1 MMNRAS
7 EPLHA
12 LQAQEAGHR
21 QSSAKSSAPSNNRSL
36 PAPPAAADEFHD
48 DEKRAD
54 EQDENAAF
62 AHSLRAHDASE
73 KPTPVA
79 LERYAARRVVAR
91 VRPPTVSAQA
101 RG

>member
-1 MMNRAS
+1 MNRAS

-12 LQAQEAGHR
+12 LQAQEASHR
-21 QSSAKSSAPSNNRSL
+21 QSSAKFSAPSNRSL
-36 PAPPAAADEFHD
+36 PAPAADEFHD
-48 DEKRAD
+48 DEKHAD

-73 KPTPVA
+73 KPAPVA